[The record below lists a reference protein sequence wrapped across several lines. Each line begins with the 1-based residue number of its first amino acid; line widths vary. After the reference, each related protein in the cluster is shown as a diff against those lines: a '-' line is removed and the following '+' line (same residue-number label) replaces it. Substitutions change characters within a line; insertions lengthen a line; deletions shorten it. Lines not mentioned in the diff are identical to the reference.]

1 MKRYYRRVLILSVL
15 VFLFSGGLATETKA
29 QGVLNEILK
38 RMDVHKDWLETLQAN
53 VKMAKTNT
61 QLNITTTQEGE
72 IYYISRGGRNVAVR
86 INWEDPE
93 EILSVINEAYTL
105 YQPRLKQAF
114 KGKTKGSENPKANSA
129 LSFMNM
135 SQKEL
140 KANYKV
146 TYIGRVKMGGSD
158 VWHLGLDPKT
168 KQSYKSAELWVDGDG
183 MPIQAKINEL
193 NSDITTVR
201 LSNLKKNKVRI
212 KTSIFK
218 IDLPKNV
225 KIIKG

>member
-1 MKRYYRRVLILSVL
+1 
-15 VFLFSGGLATETKA
+15 
-29 QGVLNEILK
+29 
-38 RMDVHKDWLETLQAN
+38 
-53 VKMAKTNT
+53 
-61 QLNITTTQEGE
+61 
-72 IYYISRGGRNVAVR
+72 
-86 INWEDPE
+86 
-93 EILSVINEAYTL
+93 
-105 YQPRLKQAF
+105 
-114 KGKTKGSENPKANSA
+114 
-129 LSFMNM
+129 M